1 MSFTGTIVPC
11 CALILTTLCLTTQA
25 QPNIVISQI
34 YGGGGNTGATLRYD
48 FVELFNRGNARV
60 SVTGWTVQYAS
71 ASGATW
77 DRAPLSGSIQAGQ
90 YYLLHLAQG
99 TGGSARLPS
108 ADATGGLNLSATSG
122 KVALGRVHTNKTIDV

>member
-34 YGGGGNTGATLRYD
+34 YGGGGNTGATLRND
-48 FVELFNRGNARV
+48 FVELFNRGNAPV

-77 DRAPLSGSIQAGQ
+77 IGRLSRALFKPVSIIFCISHKEPEDLRGF
-90 YYLLHLAQG
+90 HLPM
-99 TGGSARLPS
+99 RP
-108 ADATGGLNLSATSG
+108 
-122 KVALGRVHTNKTIDV
+122 VA